1 MLWRIYSLSLIL
13 AMFIKSLSSGK
24 GNKTKN
30 KQLEYIKLK
39 QFCTEEKIINKMKM
53 QPNEWNKIFRNGIF
67 DKGLISK
74 IYKEL
79 IKLNNKKPQVIWSK
93 MGQWAKYISFQGRHT
108 DWPTDTWEDV
118 QHC

>member
-53 QPNEWNKIFRNGIF
+53 QPTEHEKIFANSISE
-67 DKGLISK
+67 KGFISK
-74 IYKEL
+74 REE
-79 IKLNNKKPQVIWSK
+79 KLTQLNFQKPN
-93 MGQWAKYISFQGRHT
+93 
-108 DWPTDTWEDV
+108 
-118 QHC
+118 